1 MSENLENL
9 ILAVP
14 VIGVLL
20 FFLNYFIK
28 GYESEKQTNASRD
41 KDDAD
46 VIRGL
51 SDHVKDNN
59 KRLET
64 SEKKLDEI
72 IRKIEK

>member
-1 MSENLENL
+1 MSDDFDKLVYG
-9 ILAVP
+9 VP
-14 VIGVLL
+14 VIGVLF
-20 FFLNYFIK
+20 FFLKYFMK
-28 GYESEKQTNASRD
+28 QYEKEKEINANRD
-41 KDDAD
+41 KEDAH